1 MYGSTASSREGVI
14 AVPDVMR
21 HLPGAAG
28 LSPVNMEA
36 LSGILDWRDV
46 ASRPNDGRVCHE
58 LERTVACELD
68 GRRRECEL
76 ESASRKEVPKVIQD
90 SFVAVNG
97 GMVRRHQQ
105 AIRRPNRQTSIG
117 VRRIHGSEQF
127 RRGSHD
133 GRTIDIRIRRVH
145 MSLC

>member
-1 MYGSTASSREGVI
+1 
-14 AVPDVMR
+14 
-21 HLPGAAG
+21 L
-28 LSPVNMEA
+28 
-36 LSGILDWRDV
+36 
-46 ASRPNDGRVCHE
+46 
-58 LERTVACELD
+58 
-68 GRRRECEL
+68 
-76 ESASRKEVPKVIQD
+76 QD

-133 GRTIDIRIRRVH
+133 GLTIDIRIRRVH